1 MDQKT
6 KDGLVRLA
14 KNTELR
20 ATESLL
26 RWKYKKEGKDIPDNE
41 SLETQSRNVADQA
54 HQILTKRGKSVW
66 QGFKKAWKDR
76 NRREDGNC

>member
-26 RWKYKKEGKDIPDNE
+26 RWKFKKEGKDVPDKE
-41 SLETQSRNVADQA
+41 SLEMQSRNVTDQA
-54 HQILTKRGKSVW
+54 HQILTERGRSVW
-66 QGFKKAWKDR
+66 QGFKRAWKNR
-76 NRREDGNC
+76 NSGEDDHC